1 MSDSNEITSYNELL
15 KKQPHQ
21 QKSPSP
27 AGRSPPVGGRSAPN
41 TEQKN
46 YMSVAIDPVTQNQ
59 KTRLV
64 EYPQRKVQP
73 SDGGIRAGLLQSSE
87 SHNDMLVG
95 KRPPLPK
102 QVLPKFLSES
112 SLDQRWNVDNASLPR
127 RPSDFPPLT
136 RTHRVV
142 RDVDANVISNRI
154 TECLRSRSIKTR
166 FSKSRDNIAKCRN
179 TDFCKFTV
187 SLYAGNE
194 GGVLVEVHR
203 LCGDVISFVR
213 DSRAVLDA
221 AEDKAV
227 MGEKDDETPMF
238 LSLPVSSMSCLKDVR
253 IPEVTDEMLAETV
266 NVTANLLSS
275 TQIDANMLGMESLV
289 ILTDPEKTL
298 KSTAVLASRRI
309 ICPDHDANRQFSI
322 HNYVMS
328 LLIYDD
334 DCVAPSSE
342 DSSSIHDEGASISD
356 FATRLRNLAMS
367 ALSNAIGL
375 LSHEGLLSPDIAPHR
390 EWYMSVLLPRLIGD
404 LNAAELR
411 PHDACY
417 ASRCL
422 STLAESSND
431 FAAKFSA
438 IGGFDAVMKAE
449 TVGGREFALLQQDAG
464 RCHEV
469 LREATLRCCVK

>member
-1 MSDSNEITSYNELL
+1 MPMGLL
-15 KKQPHQ
+15 IL
-21 QKSPSP
+21 PSP
-27 AGRSPPVGGRSAPN
+27 LLFFGGGGWCAPPPPARAN
-41 TEQKN
+41 ALTLQKN
-46 YMSVAIDPVTQNQ
+46 DRSVAIDPVTQNQ

-73 SDGGIRAGLLQSSE
+73 SDGGIRAGFLQSSE
-87 SHNDMLVG
+87 LHNDMLIG

-102 QVLPKFLSES
+102 QVIPVKFPSES

-154 TECLRSRSIKTR
+154 TECLQSRSIKTR
-166 FSKSRDNIAKCRN
+166 FSKTRNNIAKCRN

-194 GGVLVEVHR
+194 GGVLVEIHR

-238 LSLPVSSMSCLKDVR
+238 LQLPVSNMSCLKDAR
-253 IPEVTDEMLAETV
+253 LPEVTVEMQVETV

-275 TQIDANMLGMESLV
+275 IQIDANMLGMESLV
-289 ILTDPEKTL
+289 ILTDPEKTH
-298 KSTAVLASRRI
+298 KSTAILASRSI

-342 DSSSIHDEGASISD
+342 DSSSIHDEGTSISD

-375 LSHEGLLSPDIAPHR
+375 LSQEGLLSPDIAPHR

-404 LNAAELR
+404 LNAADLR

-422 STLAESSND
+422 STLAESSID

-438 IGGFDAVMKAE
+438 IGGFDAVKNAE
-449 TVGGREFALLQQDAG
+449 KVGVREFALLQQDAG

-469 LREATLRCCVK
+469 LREANLRCCVK

>member
-1 MSDSNEITSYNELL
+1 MDGVYFLSGLVNPPPPPPP
-15 KKQPHQ
+15 PHT
-21 QKSPSP
+21 
-27 AGRSPPVGGRSAPN
+27 AYAL
-41 TEQKN
+41 TLQKN
-46 YMSVAIDPVTQNQ
+46 VRSVAIDPIIQNQ

-64 EYPQRKVQP
+64 EHKQRRVQP
-73 SDGGIRAGLLQSSE
+73 SDGGTRAGLLQTSE
-87 SHNDMLVG
+87 SHNDMNVG
-95 KRPPLPK
+95 KRPPPLK
-102 QVLPKFLSES
+102 SHSES
-112 SLDQRWNVDNASLPR
+112 MLDQRWNVDHAALPR

-142 RDVDANVISNRI
+142 CDTDANVISNRI
-154 TECLRSRSIKTR
+154 TECFRFRSIKTK
-166 FSKSRDNIAKCRN
+166 FSKSKSRENIAKCRN

-187 SLYAGNE
+187 SLYAANE

-221 AEDKAV
+221 AEGKVDCD
-227 MGEKDDETPMF
+227 EKDDETPMF
-238 LSLPVSSMSCLKDVR
+238 LSLTVSSMSCLKDAR
-253 IPEVTDEMLAETV
+253 IPEITDEMQAETV

-275 TQIDANMLGMESLV
+275 TQIDANMMGMESLV
-289 ILTDPEKTL
+289 ILTDPEKTH

-309 ICPDHDANRQFSI
+309 ICPDHDANRKFSI
-322 HNYVMS
+322 HNFVMS

-342 DSSSIHDEGASISD
+342 DSSSIHDEGASVSD
-356 FATRLRNLAMS
+356 FAARLRNLAMS
-367 ALSNAIGL
+367 ALSNAISL

-390 EWYMSVLLPRLIGD
+390 EWYLNVLLPRLIGD
-404 LNAAELR
+404 LNTAELR

-422 STLAESSND
+422 STLAESSSD
-431 FAAKFSA
+431 FAAKFSS
-438 IGGFDAVMKAE
+438 IGGFDAVEKAKK
-449 TVGGREFALLQQDAG
+449 VGVREFALLQQDAG

-469 LREATLRCCVK
+469 LHEATLRCCVK